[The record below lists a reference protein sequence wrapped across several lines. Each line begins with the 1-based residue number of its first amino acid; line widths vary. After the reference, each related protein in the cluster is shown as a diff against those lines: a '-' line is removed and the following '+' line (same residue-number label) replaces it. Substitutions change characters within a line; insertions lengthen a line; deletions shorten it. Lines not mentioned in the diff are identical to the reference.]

1 VLLSAPT
8 RLQGIQNLQFKRDE
22 PVREISPQQDRVL
35 LHGRERKCQRSERAA
50 HDRPG
55 TEAGGLDDRIV
66 QVRERSGRG
75 ARVRV
80 VVHLVD

>member
-1 VLLSAPT
+1 MVNPSGKHP
-8 RLQGIQNLQFKRDE
+8 
-22 PVREISPQQDRVL
+22 SQQDRL
-35 LHGRERKCQRSERAA
+35 LPHGWERKCQRSERAS

-75 ARVRV
+75 AGVCV
-80 VVHLVD
+80 VVHLVDEVLDERLIPLTTYS